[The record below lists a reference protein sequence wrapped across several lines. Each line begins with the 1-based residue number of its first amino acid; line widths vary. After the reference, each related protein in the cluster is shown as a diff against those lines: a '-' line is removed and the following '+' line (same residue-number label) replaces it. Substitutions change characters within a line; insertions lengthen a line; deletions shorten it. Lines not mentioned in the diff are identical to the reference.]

1 MDKAWVDPENEVR
14 EGGLAGA
21 ADDVLGQ
28 IREAGLRL
36 IVGRDIR
43 FVQSGP
49 KDGIDQG
56 FVAMNTVTFCA
67 ERLGAATHAMWY
79 PVGKS

>member
-1 MDKAWVDPENEVR
+1 MH
-14 EGGLAGA
+14 
-21 ADDVLGQ
+21 
-28 IREAGLRL
+28 EAGLRL

-67 ERLGAATHAMWY
+67 ERLGAAMHAMWH